1 MQHSP
6 LLSVWKLSSI
16 LALTSRSYGEK
27 APASFTDHIGSVRGS
42 STKPPTAPARAAPA
56 RVVHTRARQARVAR
70 KSEGVVCGQVRGRC
84 VTVFACYSYSS
95 FFILYYITI
104 SGDQGKPGKPGHRNI
119 GRGSCRSARADG
131 VERRSTAVVRGYTRS
146 KCAVSL
152 LPQYACRV
160 LATRTVYDV
169 RYCYRVADASSHAAI
184 GYLIDEIREKLFAG
198 LTAPHRLIQSGSGK
212 MTPSHP
218 PPGR

>member
-70 KSEGVVCGQVRGRC
+70 KSEGVVCGQVRG
-84 VTVFACYSYSS
+84 
-95 FFILYYITI
+95 ILYYITI
-104 SGDQGKPGKPGHRNI
+104 SGEKAQGKPGKPGHRNI